1 MFRVPATLSAI
12 LLAAGCAGSI
22 PNPSPL
28 TVKGELTYRERIAL
42 PAGATARIEIREYTV
57 NGFSLVAEQRIDLTG
72 RQAPIPFE
80 LEVDRRAIDNE
91 ALHELRGITS
101 HGGYARRATE
111 PKVLNLVSDAIRTG
125 ALHLRPLD
133 RIAFGTAYRCGEV
146 PVQLGRLDEAPRLV
160 IDGRTFRMRPA
171 AEGSGERLVAAD
183 DPTTTVRV
191 DAGEMTVHLNG
202 QELPECSISDP
213 LPLPFSAGGNEPGWH
228 VEVGAADVKLV
239 TDYGESTRE
248 MKLLG
253 RETEGDT
260 TRFRAS
266 SGANAALISATAT
279 ICRDSATGMPH
290 PYAVVVQTRDD
301 RHTGCGGEPSSLL
314 AGRRWVVEDL
324 NGRGII
330 DRPRM
335 TLEFDSD
342 GGVAGL
348 ASCNRFT
355 AQYKLTGE
363 RLTIDPAATTR
374 MTCPEALMNQERRFL
389 EILEGVNHFDL
400 ETSGA
405 LILQGKAGSLVA
417 R

>member
-1 MFRVPATLSAI
+1 MMFRVPATLSAI

-125 ALHLRPLD
+125 TLHLRPLD

-160 IDGRTFRMRPA
+160 IDGRTSRMRPA

-191 DAGEMTVHLNG
+191 
-202 QELPECSISDP
+202 
-213 LPLPFSAGGNEPGWH
+213 
-228 VEVGAADVKLV
+228 GAADVKLV
-239 TDYGESTRE
+239 PDYGESTRE

-253 RETEGDT
+253 RETERDT

-324 NGRGII
+324 DGRGII